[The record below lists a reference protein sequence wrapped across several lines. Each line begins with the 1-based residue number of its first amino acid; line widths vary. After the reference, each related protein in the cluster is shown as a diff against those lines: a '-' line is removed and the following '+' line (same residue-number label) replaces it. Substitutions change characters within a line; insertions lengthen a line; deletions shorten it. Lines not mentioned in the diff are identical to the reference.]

1 MRGVG
6 RSERGSDSRV
16 GARGVVACGVLAG
29 VVGDFD
35 QMSQMKISAKEFF
48 SSKDLTDH

>member
-29 VVGDFD
+29 VVGEP
-35 QMSQMKISAKEFF
+35 MSQMKISAKEFF